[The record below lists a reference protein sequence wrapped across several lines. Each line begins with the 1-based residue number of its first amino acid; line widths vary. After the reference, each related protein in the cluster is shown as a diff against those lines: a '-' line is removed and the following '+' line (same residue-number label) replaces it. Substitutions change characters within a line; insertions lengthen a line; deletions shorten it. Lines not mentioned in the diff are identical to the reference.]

1 MGQAGLLQSWLGPLY
16 THILFLIPQ
25 GWLQDGLGVVPG
37 MSPSPLQTEVSE
49 DSCPT
54 HLAGSFGGSPVG
66 GWPFCSALE
75 FIFLREVE
83 DSSSLKLMLSP
94 EGKKQL
100 GRSEIQL
107 LWANLLINH

>member
-54 HLAGSFGGSPVG
+54 HLAGGGVAVLLCPRIYFSSG
-66 GWPFCSALE
+66 G
-75 FIFLREVE
+75 
-83 DSSSLKLMLSP
+83 
-94 EGKKQL
+94 G
-100 GRSEIQL
+100 G
-107 LWANLLINH
+107 